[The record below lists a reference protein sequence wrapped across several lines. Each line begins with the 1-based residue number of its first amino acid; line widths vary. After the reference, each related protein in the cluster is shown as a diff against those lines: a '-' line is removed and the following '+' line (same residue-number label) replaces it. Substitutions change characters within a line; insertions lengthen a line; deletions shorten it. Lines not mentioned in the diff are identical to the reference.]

1 MKRLAHILLDGKREW
16 VEIVEKDIFLMHG
29 IPTDVNFRRNKKI
42 KKNLDNLD
50 FLAPTFPK
58 KVIGVGWNYK
68 DLVGEK
74 ESYDEPLIFLKSPQ
88 SICPTFSEIP
98 FPTSSS
104 KVWVEV
110 ELVIVIG
117 SKCSNASLEQA
128 KESILGYTLGSDVT
142 ALNILK
148 RDWHLARSKAF
159 DNFAPIGPYLLQE
172 IDTNKLSL
180 KSFINNQEA
189 QSGNTKDM
197 ILKVDE
203 LISLISSVMTLEPW
217 DVIFTGTPARARE
230 AIVKPGDFVRH
241 SIEYFGELNFKII

>member
-1 MKRLAHILLDGKREW
+1 M
-16 VEIVEKDIFLMHG
+16 
-29 IPTDVNFRRNKKI
+29 
-42 KKNLDNLD
+42 
-50 FLAPTFPK
+50 
-58 KVIGVGWNYK
+58 
-68 DLVGEK
+68 
-74 ESYDEPLIFLKSPQ
+74 
-88 SICPTFSEIP
+88 
-98 FPTSSS
+98 
-104 KVWVEV
+104 
-110 ELVIVIG
+110 
-117 SKCSNASLEQA
+117 
-128 KESILGYTLGSDVT
+128 
-142 ALNILK
+142 
-148 RDWHLARSKAF
+148 
-159 DNFAPIGPYLLQE
+159 QE